1 MSLPRITI
9 DVDAGQLLVDGSPF
23 PFPYVGAEPVI
34 VDAPD
39 GTTYPG
45 VQFTV
50 ACADVQI
57 IKPSE
62 VIPDGDE

>member
-9 DVDAGQLLVDGSPF
+9 DVDAGVLLVDGEPF
-23 PFPYVGAEPVI
+23 PLPYVSADPVI
-34 VDAPD
+34 AEAPD
-39 GTTYPG
+39 GTVYPG
-45 VQFTV
+45 VQFTL

-62 VIPDGDE
+62 VIPDGE